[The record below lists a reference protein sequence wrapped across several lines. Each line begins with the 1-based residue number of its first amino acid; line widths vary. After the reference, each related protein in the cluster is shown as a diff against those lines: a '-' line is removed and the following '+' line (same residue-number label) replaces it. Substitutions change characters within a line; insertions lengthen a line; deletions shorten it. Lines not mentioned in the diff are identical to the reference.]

1 MDSIQH
7 FLRQRKLSLLVADS
21 IVIRKET
28 MIYKNIKLRA
38 LEPEDL
44 ELLYEWENNYTYWII
59 SNTVSP
65 FSRFTL
71 KRYIENSHKNI
82 YETGQL
88 RLMIDHIDDK
98 KTIGTIDVFDFDPF
112 HKRAGIGILIA
123 EESYRRKGYASMS
136 LECLIRYCFK
146 TLQLHQLYCNIL
158 ANNNVSIDLFK
169 KQRFVL
175 IGIKK
180 DWILTDSGYVDEY
193 MFQLINS

>member
-1 MDSIQH
+1 M
-7 FLRQRKLSLLVADS
+7 
-21 IVIRKET
+21 E
-28 MIYKNIKLRA
+28 YKNIRLRA

-44 ELLYEWENNYTYWII
+44 ELLYTWENNDINWVY

-88 RLMIDHIDDK
+88 RLMIDHIEDK
-98 KTIGTIDVFDFDPF
+98 KTIGTIDLFEFDSF

-123 EESYRRKGYASMS
+123 DDSYRRKGFAAMS
-136 LECLIRYCFK
+136 LKCLIQYCFK

-158 ANNNVSIDLFK
+158 ANNTVSIELFK
-169 KQRFVL
+169 KHGFVQ
-175 IGIKK
+175 IGRKK
-180 DWILTDSGYVDEY
+180 DWIQTDNGYLDEF
-193 MFQLINS
+193 MFQLLNE